1 MRVEGS
7 GVVRP
12 IDPGTR
18 RVGERLRISDG
29 YWLMRILSV
38 VLLVVTL
45 DVTNYLATGSA
56 ARYLVLVLPIGGTAL
71 LRLRRPTTL
80 IRRPTAADRVLFV
93 LMILGL
99 LGSLYGRV
107 ELGTGSTA
115 LPVFVPMLIAFLYL
129 FTLEDPTEGQ
139 VRKILFAIAAIGLLY
154 VVLNTLANSGYAP
167 LLRESRSFR
176 NSKVLYIALGFVA
189 ILMAKQPL
197 RLFLF
202 VCLALYV
209 FLSYPS
215 ATSAMVSL
223 TTLITMFVTRRGGSS
238 RRVWIV
244 AIVGAI
250 ALVVALFN
258 FSRSIQVADDYFL
271 TVGKQNNTNT
281 RLALWTAGIRKFE
294 SSPFIGDVFSGETT
308 VEVARQAGGGAPFK
322 NPYNNDYILF
332 AASGGLV
339 GLGLLV
345 LWIVLAEKS
354 ALRRYRGFVRAAQ
367 PYHAA
372 LMRTLLVGFNGWL
385 TAAAF
390 NPLFQGL
397 SRSVTLVALYG
408 LMMALGE
415 PGPVTDPGSIVPAR
429 RPLPTYP

>member
-1 MRVEGS
+1 MRVEGT

-12 IDPGTR
+12 PAPQTPGLAA
-18 RVGERLRISDG
+18 RVRISDG
-29 YWLMRILSV
+29 YWLMRILTL
-38 VLLVVTL
+38 VLLAVTL
-45 DVTNYLATGSA
+45 DVTNYLDTGSA
-56 ARYLVLVLPIGGTAL
+56 ARYLILVLPVGGTML
-71 LRLRRPTTL
+71 LRLRTPSTL
-80 IRRPTAADRVLFV
+80 IRRPTAADRVLLL
-93 LMILGL
+93 LMTVGL
-99 LGSLYGRV
+99 LGSVYGRL

-115 LPVFVPMLIAFLYL
+115 LPVFVPMLVAFLYL
-129 FTLEDPTEGQ
+129 FTLETPTEGQ

-154 VVLNTLANSGYAP
+154 VALNALANSGYAP

-176 NSKVLYIALGFVA
+176 NSKVLYVALGFMA
-189 ILMAKQPL
+189 ILMAKQRS
-197 RLFLF
+197 RLFVF
-202 VCLALYV
+202 ACLAVYV

-215 ATSAMVSL
+215 ATAAMVSL

-244 AIVGAI
+244 AIMAAI
-250 ALVVALFN
+250 ALVIALFN
-258 FSRSIQVADDYFL
+258 FNRSIQVADDYFL

-308 VEVARQAGGGAPFK
+308 VLVARQAGGGAPFK
-322 NPYNNDYILF
+322 NPYNNDYVLF
-332 AASGGLV
+332 AASGGVV

-345 LWIVLAEKS
+345 LWIILAERS

-372 LMRTLLVGFNGWL
+372 LMRALLVGFNAWL

-397 SRSVTLVALYG
+397 ARSVTLAALYG

-415 PGPVTDPGSIVPAR
+415 PGPVAGPAPVVPAR
-429 RPLPTYP
+429 SPPPRYP